1 MNLRAAAAAAAIA
14 VGVAV
19 AMPAQATS
27 ASPSLGP
34 MKFPVTVDATVPA
47 NGHTGISS
55 PTLPATA
62 TAVQI
67 KLSDDLE
74 AAAEDALVAVLPGL
88 SNKNRLLT
96 CAALGANN
104 LTSIAET
111 AWDASELKPG
121 FSTLRAAAL
130 MNTCF
135 QMVEYLA
142 RTFPVTRATTSAYRS
157 GCTQTLVAVS
167 VKVTRSSSGYTVTP
181 TGVGSLPRR
190 GPLAIG
196 CTASPD
202 GIDVAVKARGKKK
215 LAKVVGPS
223 LGFGVVNLS
232 TSAGS
237 PISVTF
243 GVPR

>member
-1 MNLRAAAAAAAIA
+1 MKLRIAAVAAAMA

-19 AMPAQATS
+19 SMPAQATS
-27 ASPSLGP
+27 ASPFLGP

-47 NGHTGISS
+47 NGHTSIGS
-55 PTLPATA
+55 PTLPASA
-62 TAVQI
+62 TALAI
-67 KLSDDLE
+67 KLSERLE

-96 CAALGANN
+96 CAAFGANN
-104 LTSIAET
+104 LTSIAEG
-111 AWDASELKPG
+111 ALSAAELQPE
-121 FSTLRAAAL
+121 FATLRAAAL
-130 MNTCF
+130 MSTCF

-142 RTFPVTRATTSAYRS
+142 HTSARTRHAASAYRT
-157 GCTQTLVAVS
+157 GCTQTLIRVS
-167 VKVTRSSSGYTVTP
+167 VKITRSSSGYTVTP
-181 TGVGSLPRR
+181 TGVGTLPRR

-196 CTASPD
+196 CTASTD
-202 GIDVAVKARGKKK
+202 GIDVTVRARGKKK

-223 LGFGVVNLS
+223 MGFGVVNLS